1 MSLCLSGKKVVPKAL
16 CSNQEEL
23 LMRVCIIGTGY
34 VGLVTGGTLAE
45 LGNNVICVDNNE
57 EKVAMLNRDEI
68 PIYEPGLKEIVRS
81 AREAGRIKFIT
92 SIRDG
97 VRASD
102 IIFIAVSTP
111 PKPDGSAD
119 LSMVAAVAKEVAE
132 NLNGYKVVVDK
143 STVPVKT
150 GEKVAETIARYS
162 QGDGEFD
169 VVSNPEFLREGSA
182 IYDTFHPDRIVIGT
196 SSRRAADMLIELYKP
211 LDAPVIVTD
220 INSAEIIKHAANSFL
235 ATKIS
240 FANALVHICEA
251 SGANVEEVT
260 KGVGL
265 DNRVGSRF
273 LNAGVG
279 YGGSCFPKDVSAFI
293 AIADELGYDFK
304 LLKEVENIN
313 EFQSEYFFNKI
324 KETLWILEDKTIAI
338 LGLAFKPNTDDM
350 RNAPAEKII
359 TRLLAEGAKIKAFD
373 PKSMEKAK
381 ETLPEIEYCD
391 NPYQAAEGADA
402 LVIITEWNEFKE
414 MDLGRIKDLLNQPI
428 ILDGRNIYDPAKMEE
443 LGFIYKSVGR

>member
-1 MSLCLSGKKVVPKAL
+1 MK
-16 CSNQEEL
+16 
-23 LMRVCIIGTGY
+23 VCIIGTGY
-34 VGLVTGGTLAE
+34 VGLVTGATLAE
-45 LGNNVICVDNNE
+45 LGNQVICVDNNE

-68 PIYEPGLKEIVRS
+68 PIYEPGLKEMVRS
-81 AREAGRIKFIT
+81 AREADRIKFIT
-92 SIRDG
+92 SISDG

-162 QGDGEFD
+162 QGNGEFD

-196 SSRRAADMLIELYKP
+196 SSSRAADMLIELYKP

-265 DNRVGSRF
+265 DSRVGSRF

-293 AIADELGYDFK
+293 SIADELGYDFK
-304 LLKEVENIN
+304 LLKEVERIN
-313 EFQSEYFFNKI
+313 EAQADYFFNKI
-324 KETLWILEDKTIAI
+324 KETIWILKDKTVAI

-359 TRLLAEGAKIKAFD
+359 ARLLEEGARIKVFD

-381 ETLPEIEYCD
+381 EILTDVEYCE
-391 NPYQAAEGADA
+391 NPYQAAEGAEA
-402 LVIITEWNEFKE
+402 LVIVTEWNEFKE
-414 MDLGRIKDLLNQPI
+414 MDLGRIKDLLHQPI
-428 ILDGRNIYDPAKMEE
+428 IIDGRNIYDPEKMAE

>member
-1 MSLCLSGKKVVPKAL
+1 MK
-16 CSNQEEL
+16 
-23 LMRVCIIGTGY
+23 VCIIGTGY
-34 VGLVTGGTLAE
+34 VGLVTGATLAE
-45 LGNNVICVDNNE
+45 LGNQVICVDNDE

-68 PIYEPGLKEIVRS
+68 PIYEPGLKEMVRS
-81 AREAGRIKFIT
+81 ARQAERISFIT
-92 SIRDG
+92 SIADG

-111 PKPDGSAD
+111 PKADGSAD

-143 STVPVKT
+143 STVPVRT
-150 GEKVAETIARYS
+150 GEKVAETIERYS
-162 QGDGEFD
+162 QGNGEFD

-196 SSRRAADMLIELYKP
+196 SSRRAADMLIELYQP
-211 LDAPVIVTD
+211 LDAEVIVTD

-260 KGVGL
+260 RGVGL
-265 DNRVGSRF
+265 DNRIGSRF

-293 AIADELGYDFK
+293 SIADELGYDFK
-304 LLKEVENIN
+304 LLKEVERIN
-313 EFQSEYFFNKI
+313 ETQAEYFFNKI
-324 KETLWILEDKTIAI
+324 KETLWVLEGKVIAI

-359 TRLLAEGAKIKAFD
+359 ARLLAEGTRIKVFD

-381 ETLPEIEYCD
+381 EILPDIEYCES
-391 NPYQAAEGADA
+391 PYQAAEGAEA

-414 MDLGRIKDLLNQPI
+414 MDLGRIKDLLHQPI
-428 ILDGRNIYDPAKMEE
+428 IIDGRNIYDPAKMEE

>member
-1 MSLCLSGKKVVPKAL
+1 MK
-16 CSNQEEL
+16 
-23 LMRVCIIGTGY
+23 VCIIGTGY
-34 VGLVTGGTLAE
+34 VGLVTGATLAE
-45 LGNNVICVDNNE
+45 LGNQVICVDNNE

-81 AREAGRIKFIT
+81 ARQAGRISFIT
-92 SIRDG
+92 SIADG
-97 VRASD
+97 VKASD

-111 PKPDGSAD
+111 PKADGSAD
-119 LSMVAAVAKEVAE
+119 LSMVAAVAREVAE

-150 GEKVAETIARYS
+150 GEKVAETIKIYS
-162 QGDGEFD
+162 KGEGEFD

-182 IYDTFHPDRIVIGT
+182 IWDTFHPDRIVIGT
-196 SSRRAADMLIELYKP
+196 SSQRAADMLIELYKP

-265 DNRVGSRF
+265 DKRVGSRF

-293 AIADELGYDFK
+293 SIAEELGYDFK
-304 LLKEVENIN
+304 LLKEVERIN
-313 EFQSEYFFNKI
+313 EAQADYFFNKI
-324 KETLWILEDKTIAI
+324 KETIWILKDKTVAI

-359 TRLLAEGAKIKAFD
+359 ARLLEEGARIKVFD

-381 ETLPEIEYCD
+381 EILTDVEYCE
-391 NPYQAAEGADA
+391 NPYQAAEGAEA
-402 LVIITEWNEFKE
+402 LVIVTEWNEFKE
-414 MDLGRIKDLLNQPI
+414 MDLGRIKDLLHQPI
-428 ILDGRNIYDPAKMEE
+428 IIDGRNMYDPAKMEE
-443 LGFIYKSVGR
+443 LGFTYKSVGR

>member
-1 MSLCLSGKKVVPKAL
+1 MK
-16 CSNQEEL
+16 
-23 LMRVCIIGTGY
+23 VCIIGTGY
-34 VGLVTGGTLAE
+34 VGLVTGATLAE
-45 LGNNVICVDNNE
+45 LGNQVICVDNNE

-81 AREAGRIKFIT
+81 ARQAGRISFIT
-92 SIRDG
+92 SIADG
-97 VRASD
+97 VKASD

-111 PKPDGSAD
+111 PKADGSAD
-119 LSMVAAVAKEVAE
+119 LSMVAAVAREVAE

-150 GEKVAETIARYS
+150 GEKVAETIKIYS
-162 QGDGEFD
+162 KGEGEFD

-182 IYDTFHPDRIVIGT
+182 IWDTFHPDRIVIGT
-196 SSRRAADMLIELYKP
+196 SSQRAADMLIELYKP

-265 DNRVGSRF
+265 DKRVGSRF

-293 AIADELGYDFK
+293 SIADELGYDFK
-304 LLKEVENIN
+304 LLKEVERIN
-313 EFQSEYFFNKI
+313 EAQADYFFNKI
-324 KETLWILEDKTIAI
+324 KETIWILKDKTVAI

-359 TRLLAEGAKIKAFD
+359 ARLLAEGARIKVFD

-381 ETLPEIEYCD
+381 EILTDVEYCE
-391 NPYQAAEGADA
+391 NPYQAAEGAEA

-414 MDLGRIKDLLNQPI
+414 MDLGRIKDLLHQPI
-428 ILDGRNIYDPAKMEE
+428 IIDGRNIYDPAKMEE
-443 LGFIYKSVGR
+443 LGFTYKSVGR

>member
-1 MSLCLSGKKVVPKAL
+1 MK
-16 CSNQEEL
+16 
-23 LMRVCIIGTGY
+23 VCIIGTGY
-34 VGLVTGGTLAE
+34 VGLVTGATLAE
-45 LGNNVICVDNNE
+45 LGNQVICVDNNE

-81 AREAGRIKFIT
+81 ARQAGRISFIT
-92 SIRDG
+92 SIADG
-97 VRASD
+97 VKASD

-111 PKPDGSAD
+111 PKADGSAD
-119 LSMVAAVAKEVAE
+119 LSMVAAVAREVAD

-150 GEKVAETIARYS
+150 GEKVAETIKLYS
-162 QGDGEFD
+162 KGEGEFD

-182 IYDTFHPDRIVIGT
+182 IWDTFHPDRIVIGT

-240 FANALVHICEA
+240 FVNALVHICEA

-265 DNRVGSRF
+265 DKRVGSRF

-293 AIADELGYDFK
+293 SIADELGYDFK
-304 LLKEVENIN
+304 LLKEVERIN
-313 EFQSEYFFNKI
+313 EAQADYFFNKI
-324 KETLWILEDKTIAI
+324 KETLWILEDKTVAI

-359 TRLLAEGAKIKAFD
+359 ARLLAEGAKIKAFD

-381 ETLPEIEYCD
+381 ETLPQIEYCES
-391 NPYQAAEGADA
+391 PYQAAEGAEA
-402 LVIITEWNEFKE
+402 LVIVTEWNEFKE
-414 MDLGRIKDLLNQPI
+414 MDLSRIKDLLHQPI
-428 ILDGRNIYDPAKMEE
+428 IIDGRNIYDPEKMKE

>member
-1 MSLCLSGKKVVPKAL
+1 MK
-16 CSNQEEL
+16 
-23 LMRVCIIGTGY
+23 VCIIGTGY
-34 VGLVTGGTLAE
+34 VGLVTGATLAE
-45 LGNNVICVDNNE
+45 LGNQVICVDNNE

-81 AREAGRIKFIT
+81 ARQAGRISFIT
-92 SIRDG
+92 SIADG
-97 VRASD
+97 VKASD

-111 PKPDGSAD
+111 PKADGSAD
-119 LSMVAAVAKEVAE
+119 LSMVAAVAREVAE

-150 GEKVAETIARYS
+150 GEKVAETIKIYS
-162 QGDGEFD
+162 KGEGEFD

-182 IYDTFHPDRIVIGT
+182 IWDTFHPDRIVIGT
-196 SSRRAADMLIELYKP
+196 SSQRAADMLIELYKP

-265 DNRVGSRF
+265 DKRVGSRF

-293 AIADELGYDFK
+293 SIAEELGYDFK
-304 LLKEVENIN
+304 LLKEVERIN
-313 EFQSEYFFNKI
+313 EAQADYFFNKI
-324 KETLWILEDKTIAI
+324 KETIWILKDKTVAI

-359 TRLLAEGAKIKAFD
+359 ARLLAEGARIKVFD

-381 ETLPEIEYCD
+381 EILTDVEYCE
-391 NPYQAAEGADA
+391 NPYQAAEGAEA

-414 MDLGRIKDLLNQPI
+414 MDLGRIKDLLHQPI
-428 ILDGRNIYDPAKMEE
+428 IIDGRNIYDPEKMAE

>member
-1 MSLCLSGKKVVPKAL
+1 MK
-16 CSNQEEL
+16 
-23 LMRVCIIGTGY
+23 VCIIGTGY
-34 VGLVTGGTLAE
+34 VGLVTGATLAE
-45 LGNNVICVDNNE
+45 LGNQVICVDNNK

-81 AREAGRIKFIT
+81 AREGGRIKFIT
-92 SIRDG
+92 SIADG

-150 GEKVAETIARYS
+150 GEKVAETIERYS

-182 IYDTFHPDRIVIGT
+182 IHDTFHPDRIVIGT
-196 SSRRAADMLIELYKP
+196 SSHRAAEMLIELYKP
-211 LDAPVIVTD
+211 LGAPVIVTD

-265 DNRVGSRF
+265 DSRVGSRF

-293 AIADELGYDFK
+293 SIADELGYDFK

-313 EFQSEYFFNKI
+313 EFQSEYFFQKI

-359 TRLLAEGAKIKAFD
+359 TRLLAEGARVKAFD

-381 ETLPEIEYCD
+381 EILPEIEYCD
-391 NPYQAAEGADA
+391 SPYQAAEGADA

-414 MDLGRIKDLLNQPI
+414 MDLGRIKDLLHQPI

-443 LGFIYKSVGR
+443 MGFTYKSVGR

>member
-1 MSLCLSGKKVVPKAL
+1 MK
-16 CSNQEEL
+16 
-23 LMRVCIIGTGY
+23 VCIIGTGY
-34 VGLVTGGTLAE
+34 VGLVTGATLAE
-45 LGNNVICVDNNE
+45 LGNQVICVDNNE
-57 EKVAMLNRDEI
+57 EKVAILNRDDI

-81 AREAGRIKFIT
+81 AREAGRISFIT
-92 SIRDG
+92 SIADG
-97 VRASD
+97 VKASD

-111 PKPDGSAD
+111 PKADGSAD

-150 GEKVAETIARYS
+150 GEKVAQTIGRYS
-162 QGDGEFD
+162 KGDIEFD

-211 LDAPVIVTD
+211 LEAPVIVTD

-260 KGVGL
+260 RGVGL
-265 DNRVGSRF
+265 DSRIGSRF

-293 AIADELGYDFK
+293 SIAEDLGYDFK
-304 LLKEVENIN
+304 LLKEVERIN
-313 EFQSEYFFNKI
+313 DYQAEYFFNKI
-324 KETLWILEDKTIAI
+324 KETLWVLEDKVIAV

-359 TRLLAEGAKIKAFD
+359 KKLLAEGSRVKAFD
-373 PKSMEKAK
+373 PKSMEKAR
-381 ETLPEIEYCD
+381 EILQGIEYCES
-391 NPYQAAEGADA
+391 PYQAAEGAEA

-414 MDLGRIKDLLNQPI
+414 MDLDRIKSLLHQPI
-428 ILDGRNIYDPAKMEE
+428 IIDGRNIYDPVKMEE

>member
-1 MSLCLSGKKVVPKAL
+1 M
-16 CSNQEEL
+16 N
-23 LMRVCIIGTGY
+23 VCIIGTGY
-34 VGLVTGGTLAE
+34 VGLVTGATLAE
-45 LGNNVICVDNNE
+45 LGNRVICVDNDG
-57 EKVAMLNRDEI
+57 EKIAMLNRDEI
-68 PIYEPGLKEIVRS
+68 PIYEPGLKEMVRS
-81 AREAGRIKFIT
+81 ARKAGRISFIT
-92 SIRDG
+92 SIAEG
-97 VRASD
+97 VKSSD

-111 PKPDGSAD
+111 PKADGSAD
-119 LSMVAAVAKEVAE
+119 LSAVAAVAKEVAE

-150 GEKVAETIARYS
+150 GEKVAETIKRYS
-162 QGDGEFD
+162 KGEGEFD

-196 SSRRAADMLIELYKP
+196 SSPRAADLLIELYQP

-260 KGVGL
+260 RGVGL

-293 AIADELGYDFK
+293 SIADELGYDFR
-304 LLKEVENIN
+304 LLKEVEAIN
-313 EFQSEYFFNKI
+313 EAQIDYFFNKI
-324 KETLWILEDKTIAI
+324 KEVLWVLEDKVIGI

-350 RNAPAEKII
+350 RNAPAVKII
-359 TRLLAEGAKIKAFD
+359 TRLLEEGARIKAFD

-381 ETLPEIEYCD
+381 EILPAIEYCES
-391 NPYQAAEGADA
+391 PYQAAEGAEA

-414 MDLGRIKDLLNQPI
+414 MDLDRIKDLLHQPI
-428 ILDGRNIYDPAKMEE
+428 IIDGRNIYDPEKMGE
-443 LGFIYKSVGR
+443 LGFTYQSVGR

>member
-1 MSLCLSGKKVVPKAL
+1 MK
-16 CSNQEEL
+16 
-23 LMRVCIIGTGY
+23 VCIIGTGY
-34 VGLVTGGTLAE
+34 VGLVTGATLAE
-45 LGNNVICVDNNE
+45 LGNQVICVDNNE
-57 EKVAMLNRDEI
+57 KKVAMLNRDEI
-68 PIYEPGLKEIVRS
+68 PIYEPGLKEMVRS
-81 AREAGRIKFIT
+81 AREADRIKFIT
-92 SIRDG
+92 SISDG

-162 QGDGEFD
+162 QGNGEFD

-196 SSRRAADMLIELYKP
+196 SSSRAADMLIELYKP

-265 DNRVGSRF
+265 DSRVGSRF

-293 AIADELGYDFK
+293 SIADELGYDFQ
-304 LLKEVENIN
+304 LLKEVERIN

-324 KETLWILEDKTIAI
+324 KETLWILEDKTIAV

-359 TRLLAEGAKIKAFD
+359 TKLLAEGARIKVFD

-381 ETLPEIEYCD
+381 EILPDIEYCE
-391 NPYQAAEGADA
+391 NPYQAAEGAEA

-414 MDLGRIKDLLNQPI
+414 MDLNRIKDLLHQPI
-428 ILDGRNIYDPAKMEE
+428 IIDGRNIYNPDKMEKM
-443 LGFIYKSVGR
+443 GFTYKSVGR

>member
-1 MSLCLSGKKVVPKAL
+1 MK
-16 CSNQEEL
+16 
-23 LMRVCIIGTGY
+23 VCIIGTGY
-34 VGLVTGGTLAE
+34 VGLVTGATLAE
-45 LGNNVICVDNNE
+45 LGNKVICVDNNE

-68 PIYEPGLKEIVRS
+68 PIYEPGLKEMVRS
-81 AREAGRIKFIT
+81 AREAGRISFIT
-92 SIRDG
+92 SIADG
-97 VRASD
+97 VKASD

-111 PKPDGSAD
+111 PKADGSAD

-150 GEKVAETIARYS
+150 GEKVAETIKRYS
-162 QGDGEFD
+162 EGEGEFD

-182 IYDTFHPDRIVIGT
+182 IYDTFHPDRIVVGT
-196 SSRRAADMLIELYKP
+196 SSQRAADMLIELYKP

-359 TRLLAEGAKIKAFD
+359 ARLLAEGAKIKAFD

-391 NPYQAAEGADA
+391 NPYQAADGADA
-402 LVIITEWNEFKE
+402 LVIVTEWNEFKE
-414 MDLGRIKDLLNQPI
+414 MDLGRIKDLLHQPI
-428 ILDGRNIYDPAKMEE
+428 ILDGRNIYDPVKMEE
-443 LGFIYKSVGR
+443 MGFTYKSVGR

>member
-1 MSLCLSGKKVVPKAL
+1 MK
-16 CSNQEEL
+16 
-23 LMRVCIIGTGY
+23 VCIIGTGY
-34 VGLVTGGTLAE
+34 VGLVTGATLAE
-45 LGNNVICVDNNE
+45 LGNQVICVDNNE

-68 PIYEPGLKEIVRS
+68 PIYEPGLKEMVRS
-81 AREAGRIKFIT
+81 AREADRIKFIT
-92 SIRDG
+92 SISDG

-162 QGDGEFD
+162 QGNGEFD

-196 SSRRAADMLIELYKP
+196 SSSRAADMLIELYKP

-293 AIADELGYDFK
+293 SIADELGYDFK
-304 LLKEVENIN
+304 LLKEVERIN
-313 EFQSEYFFNKI
+313 EAQADYFFNKI
-324 KETLWILEDKTIAI
+324 KETIWILKDKTVAI

-359 TRLLAEGAKIKAFD
+359 TKLLAEGARIKVFD

-381 ETLPEIEYCD
+381 EILPDIEYCE
-391 NPYQAAEGADA
+391 NPYQAAEGAEA

-414 MDLGRIKDLLNQPI
+414 MDLNRIKDLLHQPI
-428 ILDGRNIYDPAKMEE
+428 IIDGRNIYNPDKMEKM
-443 LGFIYKSVGR
+443 GFTYKSVGR

>member
-1 MSLCLSGKKVVPKAL
+1 
-16 CSNQEEL
+16 
-23 LMRVCIIGTGY
+23 MRVCIIGTGY
-34 VGLVTGGTLAE
+34 VGLVTGATLAE
-45 LGNNVICVDNNE
+45 LGNQVICVDNNE

-81 AREAGRIKFIT
+81 ARQAGRISFIT
-92 SIRDG
+92 SIADG
-97 VRASD
+97 VKASD

-111 PKPDGSAD
+111 PKADGSAD
-119 LSMVAAVAKEVAE
+119 LSMVAAVAREVAE

-150 GEKVAETIARYS
+150 GEKVAETIKIYS
-162 QGDGEFD
+162 KGEGEFD

-182 IYDTFHPDRIVIGT
+182 IWDTFHPDRIVIGT
-196 SSRRAADMLIELYKP
+196 SSQRAADMLIELYKP
-211 LDAPVIVTD
+211 LDSPVIVTD

-265 DNRVGSRF
+265 DKRVGSRF

-293 AIADELGYDFK
+293 SIADELGYDFK
-304 LLKEVENIN
+304 LLKEVERIN
-313 EFQSEYFFNKI
+313 ESQADYFFTKI
-324 KETLWILEDKTIAI
+324 KETLWILEDKTVAI

-359 TRLLAEGAKIKAFD
+359 GRLLAEGAKIKAFD

-381 ETLPEIEYCD
+381 EVLPQIEYCES
-391 NPYQAAEGADA
+391 PYQAAEGAEA
-402 LVIITEWNEFKE
+402 LVVVTEWNEFKE
-414 MDLGRIKDLLNQPI
+414 MDLARIKDLLHQPI
-428 ILDGRNIYDPAKMEE
+428 IIDGRNIYDPEKMAE

>member
-1 MSLCLSGKKVVPKAL
+1 
-16 CSNQEEL
+16 
-23 LMRVCIIGTGY
+23 MRVCIIGTGY
-34 VGLVTGGTLAE
+34 VGLVTGATLAE
-45 LGNNVICVDNNE
+45 RGNQVICVDNNE

-81 AREAGRIKFIT
+81 ARQAGRISFIT
-92 SIRDG
+92 SIADG
-97 VRASD
+97 VKASD

-111 PKPDGSAD
+111 PKADGSAD
-119 LSMVAAVAKEVAE
+119 LSMVAAVAREVAE

-150 GEKVAETIARYS
+150 GEKVAETIKIYS
-162 QGDGEFD
+162 KGEGEFD

-182 IYDTFHPDRIVIGT
+182 IWDTFHPDRIVIGT
-196 SSRRAADMLIELYKP
+196 SSQRAADMLIELYKP
-211 LDAPVIVTD
+211 LDSPVIVTD

-265 DNRVGSRF
+265 DKRVGSRF

-293 AIADELGYDFK
+293 SIADELGYDFK
-304 LLKEVENIN
+304 LLKEVERIN
-313 EFQSEYFFNKI
+313 ESQADYFFTKI
-324 KETLWILEDKTIAI
+324 KETLWILEDKTVAI

-359 TRLLAEGAKIKAFD
+359 GRLLAEGAKIKAFD

-381 ETLPEIEYCD
+381 EVLPQIEYCES
-391 NPYQAAEGADA
+391 PYQAAEGAEA
-402 LVIITEWNEFKE
+402 LVVVTEWNEFKE
-414 MDLGRIKDLLNQPI
+414 MDLARIKDLLHQPI
-428 ILDGRNIYDPAKMEE
+428 IIDGRNIYDPEKMAE

>member
-1 MSLCLSGKKVVPKAL
+1 MK
-16 CSNQEEL
+16 
-23 LMRVCIIGTGY
+23 VCIIGTGY
-34 VGLVTGGTLAE
+34 VGLVTGATLAE
-45 LGNNVICVDNNE
+45 LGNQVICVDNNE

-81 AREAGRIKFIT
+81 ARQAGRISFIT
-92 SIRDG
+92 SIAEG
-97 VRASD
+97 VKASD

-111 PKPDGSAD
+111 PKADGSAD
-119 LSMVAAVAKEVAE
+119 LSMVAAVAREVAE

-150 GEKVAETIARYS
+150 GEKVAETIKIYS
-162 QGDGEFD
+162 KGEGEFD

-182 IYDTFHPDRIVIGT
+182 IWDTFHPDRIVIGT
-196 SSRRAADMLIELYKP
+196 SSQRAADMLIELYKP

-265 DNRVGSRF
+265 DKRVGSRF

-293 AIADELGYDFK
+293 SIADELGYDFK
-304 LLKEVENIN
+304 LLKEVERIN
-313 EFQSEYFFNKI
+313 ESQADYFFNKI
-324 KETLWILEDKTIAI
+324 KETLWILEDKVVAI

-359 TRLLAEGAKIKAFD
+359 ARLLAEGARIKAFD

-381 ETLPEIEYCD
+381 EMLPQIEYCES
-391 NPYQAAEGADA
+391 PYQAAEGAEA
-402 LVIITEWNEFKE
+402 LVIVTEWNEFKE
-414 MDLGRIKDLLNQPI
+414 MDLARIKDQLHQPI
-428 ILDGRNIYDPAKMEE
+428 IIDGRNIYDPEKMAE

>member
-1 MSLCLSGKKVVPKAL
+1 MK
-16 CSNQEEL
+16 
-23 LMRVCIIGTGY
+23 VCIIGTGY
-34 VGLVTGGTLAE
+34 VGLVTGATLAE
-45 LGNNVICVDNNE
+45 LGNQVICVDNNE

-68 PIYEPGLKEIVRS
+68 PIYEPGLKEMVRS
-81 AREAGRIKFIT
+81 AREADRIKFIT
-92 SIRDG
+92 SISDG

-162 QGDGEFD
+162 QGNGEFD

-196 SSRRAADMLIELYKP
+196 SSSRAADMLIELYKP

-265 DNRVGSRF
+265 DSRVGSRF

-293 AIADELGYDFK
+293 SIADELGYDFQ
-304 LLKEVENIN
+304 LLKEVERIN

-324 KETLWILEDKTIAI
+324 KETLWILEDKTIAV

-359 TRLLAEGAKIKAFD
+359 TKLLAEGARIKVFD

-381 ETLPEIEYCD
+381 EILPDIEYCE
-391 NPYQAAEGADA
+391 NPYQAAEGAEA

-414 MDLGRIKDLLNQPI
+414 MDLNRIKDLLHQPI
-428 ILDGRNIYDPAKMEE
+428 IIDGRNIYNPDKMEKM
-443 LGFIYKSVGR
+443 GFTYKSVGR

>member
-1 MSLCLSGKKVVPKAL
+1 MK
-16 CSNQEEL
+16 
-23 LMRVCIIGTGY
+23 VCIIGTGY
-34 VGLVTGGTLAE
+34 VGLVTGATLAE
-45 LGNNVICVDNNE
+45 LGNQVICVDNNE

-81 AREAGRIKFIT
+81 ARQAGRISFIT
-92 SIRDG
+92 SIADG
-97 VRASD
+97 VKASD

-111 PKPDGSAD
+111 PKADGSAD
-119 LSMVAAVAKEVAE
+119 LSMVAAVAREVAE

-150 GEKVAETIARYS
+150 GEKVAETIKIYS
-162 QGDGEFD
+162 KGEGEFD

-182 IYDTFHPDRIVIGT
+182 IWDTFHPDRIVIGT
-196 SSRRAADMLIELYKP
+196 SSQRAADMLIELYKP
-211 LDAPVIVTD
+211 LDSPVIVTD

-265 DNRVGSRF
+265 DKRVGSRF

-293 AIADELGYDFK
+293 SIADELGYDFK
-304 LLKEVENIN
+304 LLKEVERIN
-313 EFQSEYFFNKI
+313 ESQADYFFTKI
-324 KETLWILEDKTIAI
+324 KETLWILEDKTVAI

-359 TRLLAEGAKIKAFD
+359 GRLLAEGAKIKAFD

-381 ETLPEIEYCD
+381 EVLPQIEYCES
-391 NPYQAAEGADA
+391 PYQAAEGAEA
-402 LVIITEWNEFKE
+402 LVVVTEWNEFKE
-414 MDLGRIKDLLNQPI
+414 MDLARIKDLLHQPI
-428 ILDGRNIYDPAKMEE
+428 IIDGRNIYDPEKMAE

>member
-1 MSLCLSGKKVVPKAL
+1 MK
-16 CSNQEEL
+16 
-23 LMRVCIIGTGY
+23 VCIIGTGY
-34 VGLVTGGTLAE
+34 VGLVTGATLAE
-45 LGNNVICVDNNE
+45 LGNQVICVDNNE

-68 PIYEPGLKEIVRS
+68 PIYEPGLKEMVRS
-81 AREAGRIKFIT
+81 AREADRIKFIT
-92 SIRDG
+92 SISEG

-150 GEKVAETIARYS
+150 GEKVADTISRYS
-162 QGDGEFD
+162 QGNVEFD

-182 IYDTFHPDRIVIGT
+182 IYDTFHPDRIVVGT

-265 DNRVGSRF
+265 DKRVGNRF

-293 AIADELGYDFK
+293 SIADELGYDFK

-359 TRLLAEGAKIKAFD
+359 ARLLAEGARIKAFD
-373 PKSMEKAK
+373 PKSMEKAR
-381 ETLPEIEYCD
+381 EILPEIEYCD
-391 NPYQAAEGADA
+391 SPYQAAEGADA

-414 MDLGRIKDLLNQPI
+414 MDLGRIKDLLHQPI
-428 ILDGRNIYDPAKMEE
+428 ILDGRNIYDPANMEE
-443 LGFIYKSVGR
+443 LGFTYKSVGR

>member
-1 MSLCLSGKKVVPKAL
+1 
-16 CSNQEEL
+16 
-23 LMRVCIIGTGY
+23 MRVCIIGTGY